1 MLSKILLLI
10 VFIIAEI
17 FPLVSQAKSEKVH
30 FCLEDSSRSTDCT
43 KESSGQHDVATEI
56 DKKFKIFKTYI
67 GSYTTDG
74 DYTKLNYFSSL
85 EDCRKAGESI
95 FSSNKKRLKL
105 EAELKAT
112 ADKLKGPLLKEGT
125 EKFFYTTYCNDS
137 GIQGGAPKSCEQTK
151 GSILIAKGDEDDF
164 YRNKKI
170 PTLIRMTKGFG
181 DCGLS
186 KGAGA
191 YCGMQIVY
199 FSKKSAC
206 EEAYKKDLSEYKSQK
221 SNTENQA
228 FSESCDRFTNND

>member
-1 MLSKILLLI
+1 MSKILLLI

-30 FCLEDSSRSTDCT
+30 FRLEDSSRFTDCT
-43 KESSGQHDVATEI
+43 EVISDQHDEATEKF
-56 DKKFKIFKTYI
+56 KKFKKFKTYI
-67 GSYTTDG
+67 GTYTTDG
-74 DYTKLNYFSSL
+74 DYTELSCFLSL

-95 FSSNKKRLKL
+95 FASNKKRLKL
-105 EAELKAT
+105 EAELKAA
-112 ADKLKGPLLKEGT
+112 ADKSKRPLLKEGT

-206 EEAYKKDLSEYKSQK
+206 EEAYNKDLSEYKSQK